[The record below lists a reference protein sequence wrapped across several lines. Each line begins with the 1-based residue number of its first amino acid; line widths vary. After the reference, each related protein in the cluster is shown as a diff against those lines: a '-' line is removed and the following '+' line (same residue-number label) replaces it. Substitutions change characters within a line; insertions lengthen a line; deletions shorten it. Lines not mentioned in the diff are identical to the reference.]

1 MTKAI
6 KKGKIR
12 SNMKLTTFVS
22 FKDTKNIKY
31 VIKIN
36 NNTYINFFI
45 FSIISVLT
53 LASTVLPGMIDV
65 KNYMFPL
72 IVAGIGVIASVLS
85 VIFIRMRDWNNP
97 HKALNI
103 ATYFATGVVVVG
115 SLFVSIFY
123 ISHF

>member
-22 FKDTKNIKY
+22 FKDTKNIRY

-45 FSIISVLT
+45 FINYLIINILIT
-53 LASTVLPGMIDV
+53 L
-65 KNYMFPL
+65 
-72 IVAGIGVIASVLS
+72 
-85 VIFIRMRDWNNP
+85 
-97 HKALNI
+97 
-103 ATYFATGVVVVG
+103 
-115 SLFVSIFY
+115 
-123 ISHF
+123 